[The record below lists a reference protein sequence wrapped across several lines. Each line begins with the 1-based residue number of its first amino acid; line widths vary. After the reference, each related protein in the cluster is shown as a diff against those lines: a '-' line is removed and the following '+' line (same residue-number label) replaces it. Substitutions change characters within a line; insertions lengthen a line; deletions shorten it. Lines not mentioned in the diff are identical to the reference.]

1 MPETLSGTIR
11 NLTFRNDETGYTVAQ
26 FEPDDGAAVT
36 VVGVMPLLAAGE
48 AVELLGD
55 WVEHPRYGRQ
65 LKVVQV
71 RPVAPTSLAG
81 LERYLGSGLISGVGP
96 AIAGRIVAHF
106 GVATAPVLDHEPE
119 RLREV
124 AGVGAARAEAIIQ
137 AWQSQQAA
145 RAALIW
151 LQGHGVSPRLAA
163 KIYEAYGAQTIALVQ
178 ADPYRLEQ
186 NIPGVGFLTA
196 DRIAQALGVP
206 HDAPA
211 RVAAGMSYALEVA
224 GQEGH
229 VYLPFGQLVWRAANL
244 LGVDVGF
251 ASEMLTQ
258 RLLAGDGLVEEFIP
272 APNAEQEPERAVY
285 RRGFHRAEVGLA
297 ECLTRLARAGGDR
310 LATFR
315 TLDWRLLRR
324 VLTEGNAGLA
334 LTERQAAAVEAA
346 FTRPL
351 TVLTGGPGTGKT
363 VTLGAVIR
371 LAAASG
377 VEVALACPTGRA
389 AKRLS
394 EATGQLAQT
403 VHRLLEVKPQDG
415 LLSFTRNEAY
425 PLDADLIIVDEAS
438 MLDLVLAYSLMRAI
452 RPGAHLVLVGDVD
465 QLPSVGAGNVLRD
478 VIAAIEGTEVR
489 GQTQGA
495 ALSPNSCAMIRL
507 DAIFRQAAGSY
518 IVNNAHRV
526 VRGQMPDTDDPDATD
541 FFLARTDDPTRA
553 AELIEQLVHE
563 RIPAR
568 FGFDPDDIQVL
579 SPMHRG
585 EAGVAALNTRL
596 QDALNPQ
603 WGDLGELKVGERV
616 LREGD
621 RVMQTVNDYARDV
634 FNGDVG
640 RVLAVNTAEK
650 RLSVDFDGNVVSYEA
665 FEVEELALAY
675 ALTIHKA
682 QGSEFPAVVLPVLNS
697 HHIML
702 QRNLLYTA
710 ITRARRLVVLV
721 GDPKAIAVAVRND
734 KVLRR
739 YTTLAIRLIRSTG
752 SFPSVGNAKEAAN
765 RLDDEGCGD
774 YDRQG
779 VE

>member
-11 NLTFRNDETGYTVAQ
+11 SLTFRNDETGYTVAQ
-26 FEPDDGAAVT
+26 FEPDEGEAVT
-36 VVGVMPLLAAGE
+36 VVGVLPLLATGE
-48 AVELLGD
+48 TVEFLGD

-71 RPVAPTSLAG
+71 RPVTPTSLAG
-81 LERYLGSGLISGVGP
+81 LERYLGSGLISGIGT

-106 GVATAPVLDHEPE
+106 GVTTAHVLDHAPE

-124 AGVGAARAEAIIQ
+124 AGVGAARAEAIAQ
-137 AWQSQQAA
+137 VWQSQQAA

-163 KIYEAYGAQTIALVQ
+163 KIYEEYGTQTIALVQ
-178 ADPYRLEQ
+178 ADPYRLERD
-186 NIPGVGFLTA
+186 IPGIGFLTA

-206 HDAPA
+206 PDAPA
-211 RVAAGMSYALEVA
+211 RVLAGMSYVMEVA
-224 GQEGH
+224 GQDGH
-229 VYLPFGQLVWRAANL
+229 VYLPFGQLVGRAANL
-244 LGVDVGF
+244 LGVDAGS

-258 RLLAGDGLVEEFIP
+258 RLQAGDGLVEEFIP
-272 APNAEQEPERAVY
+272 APGAEQEPERAVY

-297 ECLTRLARAGGDR
+297 ECLSRLARAGGDR
-310 LATFR
+310 LEQFR

-324 VLTEGNAGLA
+324 VLAEGQAGLP

-346 FTRPL
+346 FTKPL

-371 LAAASG
+371 LSDASG
-377 VEVALACPTGRA
+377 VNVALACPTGRA

-403 VHRLLEVKPQDG
+403 VHRLLEVQPRDG
-415 LLSFTRNEAY
+415 LFSFARNEAN
-425 PLDADLIIVDEAS
+425 PLDADLVIVDEAS
-438 MLDLVLAYSLMRAI
+438 MLDLMLAYSLVRAI

-465 QLPSVGAGNVLRD
+465 QLPSVGPGNVLRD
-478 VIAAIEGTEVR
+478 VIAAIEG
-489 GQTQGA
+489 GLPNA
-495 ALSPNSCAMIRL
+495 ALIRL
-507 DAIFRQAAGSY
+507 NTIFRQAAGSY
-518 IVNNAHRV
+518 IVDNAHRV
-526 VRGQMPDTDDPDATD
+526 VRGRAPVTDDLEATD
-541 FFLARTDDPTRA
+541 FFLARTDDPVRA
-553 AELIEQLVHE
+553 AEIIEQLVCK

-568 FGFDPDDIQVL
+568 FGFGPDNIQVL

-585 EAGVAALNTRL
+585 EAGVALLNARL

-603 WGDLGELKVGERV
+603 WGNLDELEVGGGRI
-616 LREGD
+616 LRERD
-621 RVMQTVNDYARDV
+621 RVMQTVNDYAKDV

-640 RVLAVNTAEK
+640 RVLAVSTEEK

-665 FEVEELALAY
+665 FELEELVLAY
-675 ALTIHKA
+675 AITIHKS
-682 QGSEFPAVVLPVLNS
+682 QGSEFPAVVVPVLNS

-721 GDPKAIAVAVRND
+721 GDPQAISTAVRND
-734 KVLRR
+734 KVLQRH
-739 YTTLAIRLIRSTG
+739 TALAARLRQEAGLSIRS
-752 SFPSVGNAKEAAN
+752 
-765 RLDDEGCGD
+765 
-774 YDRQG
+774 
-779 VE
+779 

>member
-11 NLTFRNDETGYTVAQ
+11 SLTFRNDETGYTVAQ
-26 FEPDDGAAVT
+26 FEPDDGESVT

-55 WVEHPRYGRQ
+55 WVDHPRYGRQ

-71 RPVAPTSLAG
+71 RPVVPTSLAG
-81 LERYLGSGLISGVGP
+81 LERYLGSGLIPGIGP

-106 GVATAPVLDHEPE
+106 GPSTSHVLDHAPE
-119 RLREV
+119 RLQEV
-124 AGVGAARAEAIIQ
+124 AGVGAARAAAIAQ

-163 KIYEAYGAQTIALVQ
+163 KIYEAYGAPTIALVQ
-178 ADPYRLEQ
+178 ADPYRLERD
-186 NIPGVGFLTA
+186 IPGVGFQTA

-211 RVAAGMSYALEVA
+211 RVMAGMSYVLEVA

-229 VYLPFGQLVWRAANL
+229 VYLPFGQLVGRAVNL
-244 LGVDVGF
+244 LGVDAGF

-258 RLLAGDGLVEEFIP
+258 RLQAGDGLVEEFIP
-272 APNAEQEPERAVY
+272 ALDAEQEPERAVY
-285 RRGFHRAEVGLA
+285 RTWFHRAEVGLA
-297 ECLTRLARAGGDR
+297 DRLALLARAGGDR

-315 TLDWRLLRR
+315 SLDWRLLRR

-346 FTRPL
+346 FTKPL

-371 LAAASG
+371 LADASG

-403 VHRLLEVKPQDG
+403 VHRLLEVQPRDG
-415 LLSFTRNEAY
+415 LLSFTRNEAN
-425 PLDADLIIVDEAS
+425 PLDADLVIVDEAS
-438 MLDLVLAYSLMRAI
+438 MLDLLLAHSLVRAI

-465 QLPSVGAGNVLRD
+465 QLPSVGVGNVLRD
-478 VIAAIEGTEVR
+478 VIAAIQETGNR
-489 GQTQGA
+489 RQGSGEA
-495 ALSPNSCAMIRL
+495 PSSDSCRLPPDSCALIRL
-507 DAIFRQAAGSY
+507 DTIFRQTAGSY
-518 IVNNAHRV
+518 IVDNAHRV
-526 VRGQMPDTDDPDATD
+526 VRGQLPVADDPKATD

-553 AELIEQLVHE
+553 AELIEQLVCE

-568 FGFDPDDIQVL
+568 FGFGPDDIQVL

-603 WGDLGELKVGERV
+603 WGNLDELEVGGGRV

-621 RVMQTVNDYARDV
+621 RVMQTVNDYTKDV

-640 RVLAVNTAEK
+640 RVLAVSTAEK
-650 RLSVDFDGNVVSYEA
+650 RLSVDFGGNVVSYEA
-665 FEVEELALAY
+665 FELEALTLAY
-675 ALTIHKA
+675 AITIHKS
-682 QGSEFPAVVLPVLNS
+682 QGSEFPAVMVPVLNS

-721 GDPKAIAVAVRND
+721 GDPQAIAVAVQND

-739 YTTLAIRLIRSTG
+739 YTALAMRLG
-752 SFPSVGNAKEAAN
+752 QSVDAK
-765 RLDDEGCGD
+765 
-774 YDRQG
+774 
-779 VE
+779 VHS

>member
-1 MPETLSGTIR
+1 MPETLRGTIR
-11 NLTFRNDETGYTVAQ
+11 NLTFHDDETGYTVAQ
-26 FEPDDGAAVT
+26 FEPDDGGAVT

-48 AVELLGD
+48 EVELLGD

-65 LKVVQV
+65 LKVAQV
-71 RPVAPTSLAG
+71 RPVVPTSLAG
-81 LERYLGSGLISGVGP
+81 LERYLGSGLIPGVGP

-106 GVATAPVLDHEPE
+106 GVAAAHVLDHAPE

-124 AGVGAARAEAIIQ
+124 AGVGAARAEAIAQ

-151 LQGHGVSPRLAA
+151 LRGHGVSPRLAA
-163 KIYEAYGAQTIALVQ
+163 KIYEAYDAQTVALVQ
-178 ADPYRLEQ
+178 ADPYRLERD
-186 NIPGVGFLTA
+186 IPGVGFQTA

-211 RVAAGMSYALEVA
+211 RVMAGMSYVLEVA

-229 VYLPFGQLVWRAANL
+229 VYLPFGQLVGRAANL
-244 LGVDVGF
+244 LGVDAGF

-258 RLLAGDGLVEEFIP
+258 RLQAGDGLVEEFIP
-272 APNAEQEPERAVY
+272 APGAEQEPERAVY
-285 RRGFHRAEVGLA
+285 RRGFQRAEVGLA
-297 ECLTRLARAGGDR
+297 ECLSRLAQAGGDR
-310 LATFR
+310 LEQFR
-315 TLDWRLLRR
+315 TLDWRLLRQ
-324 VLTEGNAGLA
+324 VLAEGQAGLA

-363 VTLGAVIR
+363 VALGAVIR
-371 LAAASG
+371 LADASG
-377 VEVALACPTGRA
+377 VNVALACPTGRA

-403 VHRLLEVKPQDG
+403 VHRLLEVQPRGG
-415 LLSFTRNEAY
+415 LFSFARNEAN
-425 PLDADLIIVDEAS
+425 PLDADLVIVDEAS
-438 MLDLVLAYSLMRAI
+438 MLDLLLAYSLVRAI
-452 RPGAHLVLVGDVD
+452 RPDTHLVLVGDVD
-465 QLPSVGAGNVLRD
+465 QLPSVGPGNVLRD
-478 VIAAIEGTEVR
+478 VIAAIEG
-489 GQTQGA
+489 GLPNA
-495 ALSPNSCAMIRL
+495 ALIRL
-507 DAIFRQAAGSY
+507 NAIFRQAAGSY
-518 IVNNAHRV
+518 IVDNAHRI
-526 VRGQMPDTDDPDATD
+526 VRGQMPVTDDPEATD

-553 AELIEQLVHE
+553 AELIEQLVCE
-563 RIPAR
+563 RILAR
-568 FGFDPDDIQVL
+568 FGFGPDDIQVL

-585 EAGVAALNTRL
+585 EDGVADLNTRL

-621 RVMQTVNDYARDV
+621 RVMQTVNDYAKDV

-640 RVLAVNTAEK
+640 RVLAVNPEEK
-650 RLSVDFDGNVVSYEA
+650 RLSVDFEGNVVSYEA
-665 FEVEELALAY
+665 FELNELALAY
-675 ALTIHKA
+675 ALTIHKS
-682 QGSEFPAVVLPVLNS
+682 QGSEFPAVVVPVLNS

-721 GDPKAIAVAVRND
+721 GAPKAIAVAVRND
-734 KVLRR
+734 KVLQR
-739 YTTLAIRLIRSTG
+739 YTALAARLRQEADLNIR
-752 SFPSVGNAKEAAN
+752 N
-765 RLDDEGCGD
+765 
-774 YDRQG
+774 
-779 VE
+779 

>member
-11 NLTFRNDETGYTVAQ
+11 SLTFRNDETGYTVAQ
-26 FEPDDGAAVT
+26 FEPDEGEAVT
-36 VVGVMPLLAAGE
+36 VVGVMPFLATGE
-48 AVELLGD
+48 TVELLGD

-71 RPVAPTSLAG
+71 RPVVPTSLAG
-81 LERYLGSGLISGVGP
+81 LERYLGSGLIPGVGP

-106 GVATAPVLDHEPE
+106 GVAAAHVLDHAPE

-124 AGVGAARAEAIIQ
+124 AGVGAARAEAIAQ
-137 AWQSQQAA
+137 AWQSQQAV

-178 ADPYRLEQ
+178 ADPYRLERD
-186 NIPGVGFLTA
+186 IPGVGFQTA
-196 DRIAQALGVP
+196 DRIARALGVP
-206 HDAPA
+206 HDAPT
-211 RVAAGMSYALEVA
+211 RVMAGMSYVLELA
-224 GQEGH
+224 TREGH
-229 VYLPFGQLVWRAANL
+229 VYLPFGQLVARAAKE
-244 LGVDVGF
+244 LGVAAALTAD
-251 ASEMLTQ
+251 MLTQ
-258 RLLAGDGLVEEFIP
+258 RLQAGDGLVEEFIP
-272 APNAEQEPERAVY
+272 ASKAEQEPERAVY

-297 ECLTRLARAGGDR
+297 ECLTHLTRAGGDR
-310 LATFR
+310 LAQFR
-315 TLDWRLLRR
+315 TLDWRLLRQ
-324 VLTEGNAGLA
+324 VLAEGQAGLA

-371 LAAASG
+371 LADALG
-377 VEVALACPTGRA
+377 LEVALACPTGRA

-403 VHRLLEVKPQDG
+403 VHRLLEVQPQDG
-415 LLSFTRNEAY
+415 LLSFARNEAN
-425 PLDADLIIVDEAS
+425 PLDADLVIVDEAS
-438 MLDLVLAYSLMRAI
+438 MLDLLLAYSLVRAI
-452 RPGAHLVLVGDVD
+452 RPGTHLVLVGDVD

-489 GQTQGA
+489 GQTQGG
-495 ALSPNSCAMIRL
+495 ALSPDSCAVVRL

-518 IVNNAHRV
+518 IVDNAHRV
-526 VRGQMPDTDDPDATD
+526 VRGQAPVTDDPEATD
-541 FFLARTDDPTRA
+541 FFLARTDDPARA
-553 AELIEQLVHE
+553 AEIIEQLVCE

-568 FGFDPDDIQVL
+568 FGFGPDDIQVL

-585 EAGVAALNTRL
+585 EAGVALLNARL

-603 WGDLGELKVGERV
+603 WGNLDELEVGGRT

-621 RVMQTVNDYARDV
+621 RVMQTVNDYGKEV

-640 RVLAVNTAEK
+640 RVLAVNAEEK
-650 RLSVDFDGNVVSYEA
+650 RLAVDFEGDVVSYEV
-665 FEVEELALAY
+665 FELEALTLAY
-675 ALTIHKA
+675 AITIHKS
-682 QGSEFPAVVLPVLNS
+682 QGSEFPVVVVPVLNS

-710 ITRARRLVVLV
+710 ITRARKLVVLV
-721 GDPKAIAVAVRND
+721 GDPKAISVAVRND
-734 KVLRR
+734 EVLGR
-739 YTTLAIRLIRSTG
+739 YTALATRLG
-752 SFPSVGNAKEAAN
+752 QSVAPPMASWK
-765 RLDDEGCGD
+765 
-774 YDRQG
+774 
-779 VE
+779 

>member
-1 MPETLSGTIR
+1 MPETLRGTICA
-11 NLTFRNDETGYTVAQ
+11 LTYRNDETGYTVAQ
-26 FEPDDGAAVT
+26 FEPDGAPTVT

-71 RPVAPTSLAG
+71 RPAAITSLAG
-81 LERYLGSGLISGVGP
+81 LERYLSSGHIPGVGP
-96 AIAGRIVAHF
+96 AIAARIVAYF
-106 GVATAPVLDHEPE
+106 GPTTAHVLDHAPE

-124 AGVGAARAEAIIQ
+124 AGVGTARAEAIAQ

-163 KIYEAYGAQTIALVQ
+163 KIYEEYGAQTIALVQ
-178 ADPYRLEQ
+178 ADPYRLERD
-186 NIPGVGFLTA
+186 IPGVGFQTA

-206 HDAPA
+206 HDAPE
-211 RVAAGMSYALEVA
+211 RVTAGMSYVLELA

-229 VYLPFGQLVWRAANL
+229 VYLPFGQLVGRAANL
-244 LGVDVGF
+244 LGVDAGF
-251 ASEMLTQ
+251 ASEMLAQ
-258 RLLAGDGLVEEFIP
+258 RLQARDGLAEEFIP
-272 APNAEQEPERAVY
+272 APDAEQEPERAVY

-297 ECLTRLARAGGDR
+297 ECLSRLARAGGDR
-310 LATFR
+310 LAQFR
-315 TLDWRLLRR
+315 TLDWRLLRQ
-324 VLTEGNAGLA
+324 VLAEGQAGLA

-371 LAAASG
+371 LADATG
-377 VEVALACPTGRA
+377 LEVALACPTGRA

-403 VHRLLEVKPQDG
+403 VHRLLEVQPQNG
-415 LLSFTRNEAY
+415 LLSFARNEDN
-425 PLDADLIIVDEAS
+425 PLDADLVIVDEAS
-438 MLDLVLAYSLMRAI
+438 MLDLLLAYSLVRAI
-452 RPGAHLVLVGDVD
+452 RPGAHLMLVGDVD
-465 QLPSVGAGNVLRD
+465 QLPSVGPGNVLRD
-478 VIAAIEGTEVR
+478 VIAAVEG
-489 GQTQGA
+489 GLPNA
-495 ALSPNSCAMIRL
+495 ALIRL

-518 IVNNAHRV
+518 IVDNAHRLV
-526 VRGQMPDTDDPDATD
+526 HGQLPVIDDPEATD
-541 FFLARTDDPTRA
+541 FFLARTDDPARA
-553 AELIEQLVHE
+553 AELIEQLVCE

-568 FGFDPDDIQVL
+568 FGFSSDDIQVL

-621 RVMQTVNDYARDV
+621 RVMQTVNNYAKDV

-640 RVLAVNTAEK
+640 RVLAVNPEEK
-650 RLSVDFDGNVVSYEA
+650 WLSVDFEGNVVSYEA
-665 FEVEELALAY
+665 FELEALTLAY
-675 ALTIHKA
+675 AITIHKS
-682 QGSEFPAVVLPVLNS
+682 QGSEFPAVVVPVLNS

-721 GDPKAIAVAVRND
+721 GDPQAISTAVRND

-739 YTTLAIRLIRSTG
+739 HTALAARLGAVYYTVTG
-752 SFPSVGNAKEAAN
+752 VATE
-765 RLDDEGCGD
+765 
-774 YDRQG
+774 
-779 VE
+779 

>member
-1 MPETLSGTIR
+1 MPQTLNGTIR
-11 NLTFRNDETGYTVAQ
+11 ALTYRNDETGYTVAQ
-26 FEPDDGAAVT
+26 FEPDGAPAVT

-65 LKVVQV
+65 LKVAQV
-71 RPVAPTSLAG
+71 RPAAITSLAG
-81 LERYLGSGLISGVGP
+81 LERYLGSGLIAGVGP

-106 GVATAPVLDHEPE
+106 GPATAHVLDHAPE

-124 AGVGAARAEAIIQ
+124 AGVGATRADAITQ

-163 KIYEAYGAQTIALVQ
+163 KIHEEYGAQTITLVR
-178 ADPYRLEQ
+178 ADPYRLERD
-186 NIPGVGFLTA
+186 IPGVGFQTA

-206 HDAPA
+206 HDAPE
-211 RVAAGMSYALEVA
+211 RVAAGMSYVLELA
-224 GQEGH
+224 SHEGH
-229 VYLPFGQLVWRAANL
+229 VYLPFDELVGRAAQL

-251 ASEMLTQ
+251 AETMLLQ
-258 RLLAGDGLVEEFIP
+258 RLREGDGLVDEVVASAGVDQKTEY
-272 APNAEQEPERAVY
+272 AVY
-285 RRGFHRAEVGLA
+285 RTWFHRAEVGLA
-297 ECLTRLARAGGDR
+297 ERLALLAQTGGDR
-310 LATFR
+310 LQAFQD
-315 TLDWRLLRR
+315 LDWRLLRR

-371 LAAASG
+371 LADASG
-377 VEVALACPTGRA
+377 VDVALACPTGRA

-394 EATGQLAQT
+394 EATGQLART
-403 VHRLLEVKPQDG
+403 VHRLLEVQPQDG
-415 LLSFTRNEAY
+415 LLSFARNEAN
-425 PLDADLIIVDEAS
+425 PLDADLVIVDEAS
-438 MLDLVLAYSLMRAI
+438 MLDLLLAYSLVRAI

-478 VIAAIEGTEVR
+478 VIAAIEG
-489 GQTQGA
+489 GLPNA
-495 ALSPNSCAMIRL
+495 ALIRL

-518 IVNNAHRV
+518 IVDNAHRI
-526 VRGQMPDTDDPDATD
+526 VRGQMPVTDDPEATD
-541 FFLARTDDPTRA
+541 FFLARTDNPARA
-553 AELIEQLVHE
+553 AELIEQLVCE
-563 RIPAR
+563 RISAR
-568 FGFDPDDIQVL
+568 FGFGPDDIQVL
-579 SPMHRG
+579 SSMHRG
-585 EAGVAALNTRL
+585 EAGVMALNSHL
-596 QDALNPQ
+596 QHALNPQ
-603 WGDLGELKVGERV
+603 WGGLGELEIAGRI

-621 RVMQTVNDYARDV
+621 RVMQTVNDYGKDV

-640 RVLAVNTAEK
+640 RVLAVNAEEK
-650 RLSVDFDGNVVSYEA
+650 RLSVDFEGNVVSYEA
-665 FEVEELALAY
+665 FELEALTLAY
-675 ALTIHKA
+675 AITIHKS
-682 QGSEFPAVVLPVLNS
+682 QGSEFPAVVVPVLNS

-721 GDPKAIAVAVRND
+721 GDPKAIATAVQND
-734 KVLRR
+734 RVQRR
-739 YTTLAIRLIRSTG
+739 FTALARRLQGQVDAHTCFARSPCDPW
-752 SFPSVGNAKEAAN
+752 FPPP
-765 RLDDEGCGD
+765 
-774 YDRQG
+774 